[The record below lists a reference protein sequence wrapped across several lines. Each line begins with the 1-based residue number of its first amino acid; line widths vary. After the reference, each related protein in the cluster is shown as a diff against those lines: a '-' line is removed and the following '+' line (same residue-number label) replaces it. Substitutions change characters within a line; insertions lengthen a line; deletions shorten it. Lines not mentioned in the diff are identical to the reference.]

1 MNYNIL
7 ICLVIIFLFLM
18 MLFRDYDIIEEFKKV
33 SINGRTYDIQDDME
47 NKDTALR
54 LLNKIDNRINQFTE
68 HLKKKHHTDK
78 RIKRFYKM
86 KNAKIIEPEHKI
98 GTSSYTINKGEIL
111 AFCIRL
117 KEDNSKFHDES
128 ILDFVII
135 HELAHVISNSIGH
148 TSEWLSNFKF
158 LLNSL
163 SESNIYNPV
172 DYSKKNVNYCGV
184 IVTNNPYYN

>member
-1 MNYNIL
+1 
-7 ICLVIIFLFLM
+7 
-18 MLFRDYDIIEEFKKV
+18 
-33 SINGRTYDIQDDME
+33 
-47 NKDTALR
+47 
-54 LLNKIDNRINQFTE
+54 
-68 HLKKKHHTDK
+68 
-78 RIKRFYKM
+78 M

-117 KEDNSKFHDES
+117 KEDNTKFHDES

-148 TSEWLSNFKF
+148 TSEWLNNFKF